1 VDVRSRVRLWSM
13 TIASGL
19 QSLTQVDAEVDAT
32 TLRDAILGLHHIAVA
47 FDALRRRLNPDSK
60 A

>member
-1 VDVRSRVRLWSM
+1 MDVRSRVRLWSM
-13 TIASGL
+13 TIASRL

-47 FDALRRRLNPDSK
+47 FDALRRRLHPDSK